1 MQLPSLSMLP
11 VSFEGRSSRKQPE
24 SQFLQISAGQGPD
37 ECCWVVGRVAETLQ
51 KEGKKA
57 GIEVQVVEQTPA
69 GTSRSLYQSLLLKL
83 EGEDLSSFSK
93 KWTGTIQWIGE
104 SLFRPGHKRKNWFV
118 GVQPY
123 NPPADVAVS
132 EKDLIIQ
139 RVRAS
144 GPGGQKVNKTSS
156 AVRIIHQPSGI
167 SIKAQ
172 DQRSQSKNYDAA
184 RQRLVERIRQT
195 HRQLQEEAQSALR
208 ENHTSLERGNPV
220 RIFKGKRF
228 QEVKP

>member
-1 MQLPSLSMLP
+1 MQQPVLSPLP
-11 VSFEGRSSRKQPE
+11 VSFEGRSFRKQAE
-24 SQFLQISAGQGPD
+24 AQFLQISAGQGPD
-37 ECCWVVGRVAETLQ
+37 ECCWVVGQVAEALQ

-57 GIEVQVVEQTPA
+57 GVNVQVVDQTPA
-69 GTSRSLYQSLLLKL
+69 GTSPSLYQSLLLKL
-83 EGEDLSSFSK
+83 EGQDLSSFAK

-118 GVQPY
+118 GVQPHT
-123 NPPADVAVS
+123 PPADIEVS

-139 RVRAS
+139 RVKAS

-156 AVRIIHQPSGI
+156 AVRIIHKPSGI

-172 DQRSQSKNYDAA
+172 DQRSQSKNYGAA
-184 RQRLVERIRQT
+184 RQRLSERIRQT
-195 HRQLQEEAQSALR
+195 NQQRKEAAESTLR
-208 ENHTSLERGNPV
+208 ENHTTLERGNPV